1 MRRGFQTE
9 GYALHRVLE
18 LYAGG
23 EGHSRL
29 LYDALRRSGR
39 RVWVPVGG
47 FLWARVRLSWD
58 MEDGCRC
65 EDADRGG

>member
-1 MRRGFQTE
+1 ME

-18 LYAGG
+18 SYAGG

-29 LYDALRRSGR
+29 WCDALRRSGW
-39 RVWVPVGG
+39 RVWVPASG

-58 MEDGCRC
+58 TEGGCGC
-65 EDADRGG
+65 EEAERGG